1 MLSTHTIIPYLINLG
16 CIFHSF
22 FGVLHSKCTMDMNFY
37 FLNVVPKPKSWK
49 KFMCWTYNQKK
60 FCIQKSRLFI
70 PLPVHVFLIFI
81 NNFFAWC
88 HGPSGIK
95 YLVWFWFI
103 CHVCI
108 HFQVQQEL
116 HNKTFCCKVGKWGT
130 LNTSPANFLGVV
142 DLGRGSRPE
151 RNPIFW
157 NRLKTSARP
166 SDFEKTIALA
176 FLKVTYPQIPYWVH
190 FTFKI
195 HNPHKYIHFHW
206 VNKAIDWDITIKV
219 KPSI

>member
-130 LNTSPANFLGVV
+130 LNTSPANFPGVV

-151 RNPIFW
+151 RNPIFLEPTE
-157 NRLKTSARP
+157 NFCSPVRLWKNYCPCILEGHLSTNPILSALHLQ
-166 SDFEKTIALA
+166 D
-176 FLKVTYPQIPYWVH
+176 PQS
-190 FTFKI
+190 T
-195 HNPHKYIHFHW
+195 
-206 VNKAIDWDITIKV
+206 
-219 KPSI
+219 